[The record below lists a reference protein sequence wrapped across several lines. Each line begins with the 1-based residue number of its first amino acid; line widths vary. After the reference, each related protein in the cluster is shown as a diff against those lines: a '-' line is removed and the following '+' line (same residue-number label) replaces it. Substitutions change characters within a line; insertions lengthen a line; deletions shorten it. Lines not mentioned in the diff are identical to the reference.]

1 MLGLDRLLQKSPGT
15 IAQNL
20 LQGVIPVWCIE
31 CNDITITQAVYSS
44 VGCDP
49 ARSSNKIHRSPLS
62 SYTRNDHISL
72 PASALPLFKEDL
84 IEKFGSEIVH
94 SALHA
99 LNLIEEGDI
108 EREMLSLAKRFG
120 CTADALRLL
129 APRNPAQYFP
139 QLDPEKRFLAFVDAV
154 EKNRGRSLLLQ
165 ELW

>member
-62 SYTRNDHISL
+62 SYTRNDHISATLSPVEFSRIKQAAGSTL
-72 PASALPLFKEDL
+72 PVICNP
-84 IEKFGSEIVH
+84 EIP
-94 SALHA
+94 
-99 LNLIEEGDI
+99 N
-108 EREMLSLAKRFG
+108 
-120 CTADALRLL
+120 
-129 APRNPAQYFP
+129 Q
-139 QLDPEKRFLAFVDAV
+139 DPLAF
-154 EKNRGRSLLLQ
+154 RIHQQLFGPH
-165 ELW
+165 

>member
-62 SYTRNDHISL
+62 SYTRNDHISSKNHSGHKLCSRSVERLELVSGCGGSCEFVAMRPGIWPAKSLDSAYSGGRL
-72 PASALPLFKEDL
+72 PIAGVLL
-84 IEKFGSEIVH
+84 EI
-94 SALHA
+94 
-99 LNLIEEGDI
+99 LNV
-108 EREMLSLAKRFG
+108 A
-120 CTADALRLL
+120 
-129 APRNPAQYFP
+129 
-139 QLDPEKRFLAFVDAV
+139 
-154 EKNRGRSLLLQ
+154 
-165 ELW
+165 